1 MPDSLLKMKAI
12 WTIRPP
18 GVLRAALAGWGVLVI
33 CLVAYPLAA
42 QNYGHQYNIV
52 PQTYN
57 PQQVQSG
64 VSAPDGAAGAADA
77 NTQET
82 RERQKPA
89 QNQVVRSKQSYKP
102 RTATSQ
108 TTGKTPVASQ
118 GEAPR
123 KAEPI
128 QPVTGRVQQGGEQR
142 SYTLYV
148 PTTYVKQRAYPMII
162 VLHGGGGNAEI
173 SEQMT
178 RFAPWAA
185 SKEFILVHPN
195 GSGRLRNSL
204 LTWNAGN
211 CCAYAFEEKID
222 DVGFIRSMIDG
233 ISAQYHIDP
242 KRIYVAGM
250 SNGAKMAY
258 RLACKLSDHIAAIA
272 SVAGSMEEPDC
283 APDDS
288 VSVIAF
294 HGTADDHVLYEG
306 GTPKASVHPL
316 PRVDNS
322 VAESIGFWANADQCD
337 PLPERTQTGS
347 IKREKYNHCLN
358 GSEVVLYSIEGGGH
372 AWPGGVKPRLLAD
385 EPSREINATKEIV
398 NFFLAHPKK

>member
-1 MPDSLLKMKAI
+1 MG
-12 WTIRPP
+12 WVTIF
-18 GVLRAALAGWGVLVI
+18 I
-33 CLVAYPLAA
+33 YLVAYPLAA
-42 QNYGHQYNIV
+42 QSLGQKSPKV
-52 PQTYN
+52 VQQTN
-57 PQQVQSG
+57 SQ
-64 VSAPDGAAGAADA
+64 
-77 NTQET
+77 
-82 RERQKPA
+82 R
-89 QNQVVRSKQSYKP
+89 QSYL
-102 RTATSQ
+102 
-108 TTGKTPVASQ
+108 
-118 GEAPR
+118 
-123 KAEPI
+123 I
-128 QPVTGRVQQGGEQR
+128 QPVTGRIQQGAQQR
-142 SYTLYV
+142 TYTLYV

-195 GSGRLRNSL
+195 GSGQLKNSL

-222 DVGFIRSMIDG
+222 DVGFIRLMIDD
-233 ISAQYHIDP
+233 ISSQYHVDP

-258 RLACKLSDHIAAIA
+258 RLACKLSDRIAAIA
-272 SVAGSMEEPDC
+272 PVAGSMEEPDC

-294 HGTADDHVLYEG
+294 HGTADEHVLYEG
-306 GTPKASVHPL
+306 GAPKKQVD
-316 PRVDNS
+316 RVSRIDNS
-322 VAESIGFWANADQCD
+322 VADSVGYWVNVDQCD

-347 IKREKYNHCLN
+347 VKREKYTHCMN
-358 GSEVVLYSIEGGGH
+358 DSEVVIYSIEGGGH